1 MSWEARMSSGLPR
14 TLHQYLRAVRA
25 RELSPEEYLDDTRR
39 LIERDDPQVRAFLHL
54 RLDVAQSDAHAAD
67 PSSPLAGALIAVKDN
82 IMMAGERCTCGSRI
96 LEHYVA
102 PYSATVVSSLLAAGA
117 VIHGKTNCD
126 EFAMGSSTENSAFFP
141 THNPVDPT
149 RVPGGSSGG
158 STAAVAAGFALG
170 AIGSDTGGSVRQPAA
185 FCGVVG
191 FKPTY
196 GLISRYGLVAFG
208 SSLDCIG
215 PMTRSV
221 RDAAIMMNVMAVHD
235 PKDATSVRR
244 PHVDFEA
251 ALQPTLAGKRV
262 GIIHELKGLDVQPEI
277 AAAMKMARE
286 EAVKSGASIV
296 DVSVPH
302 ILSALPAYYIIAPA
316 ECSANLGRFD
326 GVRYGL
332 HVDGRDMTETYSRT
346 RDAGFGAEVKRR
358 ILIGA
363 FVLSAGYYDAYY
375 KKATDVRQLITDE
388 LDAALQTA
396 DVLLTPT
403 TPTTAFRLGAVT
415 DPLEMYK
422 ADVFTIP
429 ANLAGVPAISF
440 PSGKDAVG
448 LPIGLQLMGPRW
460 GDAELLS
467 CANVLFTALGGES

>member
-1 MSWEARMSSGLPR
+1 MSSKLPH
-14 TLHQYLRAVRA
+14 TLEQYRHAVHA
-25 RELSPEEYLDDTRR
+25 HELSAEEYLDETRQC
-39 LIERDDPQVRAFLHL
+39 IEHGDPQVRAFLHL
-54 RLDVAQSDAHAAD
+54 RLDAARSDAQATN
-67 PSSPLAGALIAVKDN
+67 PLSPLAGAPIAIKDN
-82 IMMAGERCTCGSRI
+82 IMVAGERCTCGSQI

-102 PYSATVVSSLLAAGA
+102 PYSATAVVSLLAAGA
-117 VIHGKTNCD
+117 VIPGKTNCD

-141 THNPVDPT
+141 THNPADLT

-158 STAAVAAGFALG
+158 SAAAVAAGFALG

-196 GLISRYGLVAFG
+196 GLVSRYGLVAFG

-215 PMTRSV
+215 PITRTV
-221 RDAAIMMNVMAVHD
+221 RDAAIMMNIMAVHD
-235 PKDATSVRR
+235 PKDATSVKR

-251 ALQPTLAGKRV
+251 TLQPTLTGKRV
-262 GIIHELKGLDVQPEI
+262 GIIRELQRLDVQPEI
-277 AAAMKMARE
+277 AAAMEAARKA
-286 EAVKSGASIV
+286 AVRSGASIV
-296 DVSVPH
+296 DVSLPH
-302 ILSALPAYYIIAPA
+302 ILSALPVYYIIAPA

-332 HVDGRDMTETYSRT
+332 HVDGRNMTETYSRT
-346 RDAGFGAEVKRR
+346 RNAGFGTEVKRR

-375 KKATDVRQLITDE
+375 KKATSVRQLITDE
-388 LDAALQTA
+388 LEQALQSA

-403 TPTTAFRLGAVT
+403 TPTTAFRIGAVT

-429 ANLAGVPAISF
+429 ADLAGVPAISF
-440 PSGKDAVG
+440 PAGKDAAG

-460 GDAELLS
+460 SDADVLS
-467 CANVLFTALGGES
+467 SANVIFTALGGES

>member
-1 MSWEARMSSGLPR
+1 MSSSLPT
-14 TLHQYLRAVRA
+14 TLNQYLTAVRTHA
-25 RELSPEEYLDDTRR
+25 LSPGEYLQETRNT
-39 LIERDDPQVRAFLHL
+39 IDRDDPQVKAFLHT
-54 RLDVAQSDAHAAD
+54 RLDAASSEAQEANVA
-67 PSSPLAGALIAVKDN
+67 SPLAGAPIAVKDN
-82 IMMAGERCTCGSRI
+82 IMMKGERCTCGSRI

-102 PYSATVVSSLLAAGA
+102 PYTATAVQALLGAGA
-117 VIHGKTNCD
+117 VVPGKTNLD

-141 THNPVDPT
+141 THNPADLS

-196 GLISRYGLVAFG
+196 GLVSRYGLVAFG

-215 PMTRSV
+215 PIAHSV
-221 RDAAIMMNVMAVHD
+221 RDAAIMLNIMAVHD
-235 PKDATSVRR
+235 PRDATSLQHA
-244 PHVDFEA
+244 PVDYA
-251 ALQPTLAGKRV
+251 ASLWPTLAGKRI
-262 GIIHELKGLDVQPEI
+262 GMIRQLQGLEVQPEI
-277 AAAMKMARE
+277 ARAMDSARAA
-286 EAVKSGASIV
+286 AVQSGASVV
-296 DVSVPH
+296 DVDVPH

-332 HVDGRDMTETYSRT
+332 HIDGRDMTETYSKT
-346 RDAGFGAEVKRR
+346 RNAGFGPEVKRR
-358 ILIGA
+358 ILVGA

-375 KKATDVRQLITDE
+375 RKATEVRQLITDE
-388 LDAALQTA
+388 LDAALQRA

-403 TPTTAFRLGAVT
+403 TPTTAFKLGAVT

-429 ANLAGVPAISF
+429 ANLAGLPAISF
-440 PSGKDAVG
+440 PAGKDDAG
-448 LPIGLQLMGPRW
+448 LPIGLQLMGPRM
-460 GDAELLS
+460 GDAEVLS
-467 CANVLFTALGGES
+467 TANVLFTALGGLS

>member
-1 MSWEARMSSGLPR
+1 MPNGLPR
-14 TLHQYLRAVRA
+14 TLNQYRLAIRAH
-25 RELSPEEYLDDTRR
+25 ELSAEEYLAETRLR
-39 LIERDDPQVRAFLHL
+39 IEQDEPQVRAFLHL
-54 RLDVAQSDAHAAD
+54 RLDAAQTEAQAACPD
-67 PSSPLAGALIAVKDN
+67 SPLAGAPIAIKDN
-82 IMMAGERCTCGSRI
+82 IMMAGEPCTCGSRI

-102 PYSATVVSSLLAAGA
+102 PYSATVVRSLIAGGA
-117 VIHGKTNCD
+117 VVVGKTNLD
-126 EFAMGSSTENSAFFP
+126 EFAMGSSTENSAFFA
-141 THNPVDPT
+141 THNPADLT

-158 STAAVAAGFALG
+158 SNAAVAAGFALG

-196 GLISRYGLVAFG
+196 GLVSRYGLVAFG

-215 PMTRSV
+215 PVTRSV
-221 RDAAIMMNVMAVHD
+221 RDAAIMMNAMAAYD
-235 PKDATSVRR
+235 PGDATSVRR
-244 PHVDFEA
+244 PHVDFET
-251 ALQPTLAGKRV
+251 ALQPSLTGKRV
-262 GIIHELKGLDVQPEI
+262 GIIRELQGLDVQPEI
-277 AAAMKMARE
+277 ASAMEKARAA
-286 EAVKSGASIV
+286 AVKHGASIV
-296 DVSVPH
+296 EVSLPH

-332 HVDGRDMTETYSRT
+332 HEEGRDMTETYSRT
-346 RDAGFGAEVKRR
+346 RNAGFGTEVKRR

-375 KKATDVRQLITDE
+375 KKATNVRQLITDE
-388 LDAALQTA
+388 MDAALQSA

-429 ANLAGVPAISF
+429 ANLAGIPAVSF
-440 PSGKDAVG
+440 PAGKDTVG
-448 LPIGLQLMGPRW
+448 LPIGLQLMGARW
-460 GDAELLS
+460 SDAEVLS
-467 CANVLFTALGGES
+467 SANILFTALGGES

>member
-1 MSWEARMSSGLPR
+1 MSSGLPR
-14 TLHQYLRAVRA
+14 TLDRYVHAIRTHG
-25 RELSPEEYLDDTRR
+25 LSAEEYLDEIQQR
-39 LIERDDPQVRAFLHL
+39 IEHRNPQVNAFLNL
-54 RLDVAQSDAHAAD
+54 RLNAARSDAQAAD
-67 PSSPLAGALIAVKDN
+67 SSSPLAGAPIAVKDN
-82 IMMAGERCTCGSRI
+82 IMMAGEPCTCGSRM

-102 PYSATVVSSLLAAGA
+102 PYSATVVQSLLTAGA
-117 VIHGKTNCD
+117 VVPGKTNLD

-141 THNPVDPT
+141 THNPEDLS

-196 GLISRYGLVAFG
+196 GLVSRYGLVAFG

-215 PMTRSV
+215 PIAMSV
-221 RDAAIMMNVMAVHD
+221 RDTAIMMNVMAGHD

-244 PHVDFEA
+244 PHADFEA
-251 ALQPTLAGKRV
+251 MLQPTLEGKRV
-262 GIIHELKGLDVQPEI
+262 GVIRELQEFDVQPEI
-277 AAAMKMARE
+277 AAAMETTCKA
-286 EAVKSGASIV
+286 AVKSGASIV
-296 DVSVPH
+296 DISVPH
-302 ILSALPAYYIIAPA
+302 ILSALPVYYIIAPA

-332 HVDGRDMTETYSRT
+332 HEDGRDMTETYSRT
-346 RDAGFGAEVKRR
+346 RNAGFGTEVKRR

-375 KKATDVRQLITDE
+375 KKAASVRQLITNE
-388 LDAALQTA
+388 LDAAFQSA
-396 DVLLTPT
+396 DVLLAPT
-403 TPTTAFRLGAVT
+403 TPTTAFKLGAVT

-429 ANLAGVPAISF
+429 ADLAGSPAISF
-440 PSGKDAVG
+440 PAGRDAAG
-448 LPIGLQLMGPRW
+448 LPVGLQLMGPRW
-460 GDAELLS
+460 SDADVLS
-467 CANVLFTALGGES
+467 CANILFTALGGES

>member
-1 MSWEARMSSGLPR
+1 MPSGFPR
-14 TLHQYLRAVRA
+14 TLNQYRLAIHA
-25 RELSPEEYLDDTRR
+25 HELSAEEYLDETRR
-39 LIERDDPQVRAFLHL
+39 RIEQGDPQVRAFLHL
-54 RLDVAQSDAHAAD
+54 RLDAAQSEAQAAD
-67 PSSPLAGALIAVKDN
+67 PDSPLAGAPIAIKDN

-102 PYSATVVSSLLAAGA
+102 PYSATVVHSLIARGA
-117 VIHGKTNCD
+117 VVVGKTNLD

-141 THNPVDPT
+141 THNPADLT

-158 STAAVAAGFALG
+158 SNAAVAAGFALG

-196 GLISRYGLVAFG
+196 GLVSRYGLVAFG

-215 PMTRSV
+215 PIARSV
-221 RDAAIMMNVMAVHD
+221 RDAAIMMNVMAAHD
-235 PKDATSVRR
+235 PRDATSVKR

-251 ALQPTLAGKRV
+251 ALQPSLAGKRV
-262 GIIHELKGLDVQPEI
+262 GIIRELQGLDVQPEI
-277 AAAMKMARE
+277 ASAMETARAA
-286 EAVKSGASIV
+286 AVKSGASIV
-296 DVSVPH
+296 EVSLPH

-332 HVDGRDMTETYSRT
+332 HEGGRDMTETYSRT
-346 RDAGFGAEVKRR
+346 RNAGFGAEVKRR

-375 KKATDVRQLITDE
+375 KKATDVRQLIADE
-388 LDAALQTA
+388 LDAAMQSA

-403 TPTTAFRLGAVT
+403 TPTTAFRIGAVT

-429 ANLAGVPAISF
+429 ANLAGVPAVSF
-440 PSGKDAVG
+440 PAGTDAAG

-460 GDAELLS
+460 SDAELLS
-467 CANVLFTALGGES
+467 SANVLFTALGGES

>member
-1 MSWEARMSSGLPR
+1 MPSELPR
-14 TLHQYLRAVRA
+14 TLNQYRLAVRA
-25 RELSPEEYLDDTRR
+25 HELSAEEYLEETCR

-54 RLDVAQSDAHAAD
+54 RLDAARSEVRTVD
-67 PSSPLAGALIAVKDN
+67 PTSPLAGAPIAIKDN

-102 PYSATVVSSLLAAGA
+102 PYSATVVHALIAGGA
-117 VIHGKTNCD
+117 VVVGKTNLD

-141 THNPVDPT
+141 THNPMDFT

-158 STAAVAAGFALG
+158 SNAAVAAGFALG

-196 GLISRYGLVAFG
+196 GLVSRYGLVAFG

-215 PMTRSV
+215 PIGRSV
-221 RDAAIMMNVMAVHD
+221 RDTAIMMNAMAVHD

-244 PHVDFEA
+244 PCVDFEA
-251 ALQPTLAGKRV
+251 AMQSTLAGKRI
-262 GIIHELKGLDVQPEI
+262 GIIRELEGLEVQPEI
-277 AAAMKMARE
+277 AASIEMARKV
-286 EAVKSGASIV
+286 AVNCGASVV

-332 HVDGRDMTETYSRT
+332 HEDGRDMTETYSRT
-346 RDAGFGAEVKRR
+346 RNAGFGTEVKRR

-375 KKATDVRQLITDE
+375 KKATDVRQIITDE
-388 LDAALQTA
+388 LDAALQSA

-403 TPTTAFRLGAVT
+403 TPTTAFRIGAVT

-429 ANLAGVPAISF
+429 ADLAGIPAVSF
-440 PSGKDAVG
+440 PAGKDAAG
-448 LPIGLQLMGPRW
+448 LPIGLQLMGARW
-460 GDAELLS
+460 SDAELLS
-467 CANVLFTALGGES
+467 SANVLFTALGGES

>member
-1 MSWEARMSSGLPR
+1 MNNRLPR
-14 TLHQYLRAVRA
+14 TLDQYRSAVRSHV
-25 RELSPEEYLDDTRR
+25 LSPSEYLEETRQV
-39 LIERDDPQVRAFLHL
+39 IERDDPRVRAFLHL
-54 RLDVAQSDAHAAD
+54 RLDAAMSEAQATD
-67 PSSPLAGALIAVKDN
+67 SSSLLAGAPIAIKDN

-102 PYSATVVSSLLAAGA
+102 PYTATAVQALLAAGA
-117 VIHGKTNCD
+117 VVPGKTNLD

-141 THNPVDPT
+141 THNPADLS

-196 GLISRYGLVAFG
+196 GLVSRYGLVAFG

-215 PMTRSV
+215 PVTRSV
-221 RDAAIMMNVMAVHD
+221 RDAAMMLNIMAVHD
-235 PKDATSVRR
+235 PRDATSLRHA
-244 PHVDFEA
+244 PVDYEA
-251 ALQPTLAGKRV
+251 SLQPSLAGKRL
-262 GIIHELKGLDVQPEI
+262 GIIRELQGLDVQPEI
-277 AAAMKMARE
+277 ARAMQDARKAALQ
-286 EAVKSGASIV
+286 SGASIV
-296 DVSVPH
+296 EVSVPH

-332 HVDGRDMTETYSRT
+332 HLDGRDMTETYSRT
-346 RDAGFGAEVKRR
+346 RNAGFGSEVKRR
-358 ILIGA
+358 ILVGA

-388 LDAALQTA
+388 LDGALQNA

-403 TPTTAFRLGAVT
+403 TPTTAFKLGAVT
-415 DPLEMYK
+415 DPLDMYK

-429 ANLAGVPAISF
+429 ANLAGVPAVSF
-440 PSGKDAVG
+440 PAGKDDSG
-448 LPIGLQLMGPRW
+448 LPIGLQLMGPRL
-460 GDAELLS
+460 GDADLLS
-467 CANVLFTALGGES
+467 AANVLFTSLGGES

>member
-1 MSWEARMSSGLPR
+1 MSSELPH
-14 TLHQYLRAVRA
+14 TLEQYRRAVRA
-25 RELSPEEYLDDTRR
+25 HELSAEEYLDETWQR
-39 LIERDDPQVRAFLHL
+39 IEHGDHQVRAFLHL
-54 RLDVAQSDAHAAD
+54 RLDAARPDAQAAV
-67 PSSPLAGALIAVKDN
+67 PLSPLAGAPIAIKDN

-102 PYSATVVSSLLAAGA
+102 PYSATVVQALLGAGA
-117 VIHGKTNCD
+117 VVPGKTNLD

-141 THNPVDPT
+141 THNPADLT

-158 STAAVAAGFALG
+158 SAAAVAAGFALG

-196 GLISRYGLVAFG
+196 GLVSRYGLVAFG

-215 PMTRSV
+215 PITRTI
-221 RDAAIMMNVMAVHD
+221 RDAAIMMNIMAAHD
-235 PKDATSVRR
+235 PKDATSVKR

-262 GIIHELKGLDVQPEI
+262 GIIRELKGLDVQPEI
-277 AAAMKMARE
+277 AAAMEAARE
-286 EAVKSGASIV
+286 AAVRSGASIV
-296 DVSVPH
+296 DVSLPH
-302 ILSALPAYYIIAPA
+302 ILSALPVYYIIAPA

-332 HVDGRDMTETYSRT
+332 HVDGRDMIETYSKT
-346 RDAGFGAEVKRR
+346 RNAGFGTEVKRR

-375 KKATDVRQLITDE
+375 KKASSVRQLITDE
-388 LDAALQTA
+388 VDTALQSA

-429 ANLAGVPAISF
+429 ADLAGVPAVSF
-440 PSGKDAVG
+440 PAGKDATG

-460 GDAELLS
+460 SDAELLS
-467 CANVLFTALGGES
+467 SANVLFTALGGES

>member
-1 MSWEARMSSGLPR
+1 MPSGLPR
-14 TLHQYLRAVRA
+14 TLNRYRLAIRAH
-25 RELSPEEYLDDTRR
+25 ELSAEEYLAETRR
-39 LIERDDPQVRAFLHL
+39 RIEQGDPQVRAFLHL
-54 RLDVAQSDAHAAD
+54 RLDAAHSEAQVAD
-67 PSSPLAGALIAVKDN
+67 PDSPLAGAPVAIKDN

-102 PYSATVVSSLLAAGA
+102 PYSATVVLSLIAGGA
-117 VIHGKTNCD
+117 VVVGKTNLD

-141 THNPVDPT
+141 THNPADFT

-158 STAAVAAGFALG
+158 SNAAVAAGFALG

-196 GLISRYGLVAFG
+196 GLVSRYGLVAFG

-215 PMTRSV
+215 PIARSV
-221 RDAAIMMNVMAVHD
+221 RDAAIMMNMMAAHD
-235 PKDATSVRR
+235 PRDATSVKR

-251 ALQPTLAGKRV
+251 ALQPSLAGKRV
-262 GIIHELKGLDVQPEI
+262 GIIRELQGLDVQPEI
-277 AAAMKMARE
+277 ASAMETARAA
-286 EAVKSGASIV
+286 AVKSGASIV
-296 DVSVPH
+296 EVSLPH

-332 HVDGRDMTETYSRT
+332 HEGGRDMTETYSRT
-346 RDAGFGAEVKRR
+346 RNAGFGAEVKRR

-375 KKATDVRQLITDE
+375 KKATDVRQLIADE
-388 LDAALQTA
+388 LDAAMQSA

-403 TPTTAFRLGAVT
+403 TPTTAFRIGAVT

-429 ANLAGVPAISF
+429 ANLAGVPAVSF
-440 PSGKDAVG
+440 PAGKDTAG

-460 GDAELLS
+460 SDAELLS
-467 CANVLFTALGGES
+467 SANVLFTALGGES

>member
-1 MSWEARMSSGLPR
+1 MSSGLPR
-14 TLHQYLRAVRA
+14 TLEQYRHAIRAHQ
-25 RELSPEEYLDDTRR
+25 LSAEEYLDETRQ
-39 LIERDDPQVRAFLHL
+39 LIERGDPQVRAFLHL
-54 RLDVAQSDAHAAD
+54 RLDAARSDAQAAD
-67 PSSPLAGALIAVKDN
+67 PSSPLAGAPIAVKDN

-102 PYSATVVSSLLAAGA
+102 PYSATVVQSLLAAGA
-117 VIHGKTNCD
+117 VVPGKTNLD

-141 THNPVDPT
+141 THNPADLT

-196 GLISRYGLVAFG
+196 GLVSRYGLVAFG

-215 PMTRSV
+215 PIARSV
-221 RDAAIMMNVMAVHD
+221 RDAALMMNVMAAHD

-244 PHVDFEA
+244 SPVDFEA

-262 GIIHELKGLDVQPEI
+262 GIIRELQGLDVQPEI
-277 AAAMKMARE
+277 AAAMDMARE
-286 EAVKSGASIV
+286 AAVKSGASLV
-296 DVSVPH
+296 DVSLPH
-302 ILSALPAYYIIAPA
+302 VLSALPAYYIIAPA

-332 HVDGRDMTETYSRT
+332 HIDGRDVTETYSRT
-346 RDAGFGAEVKRR
+346 RNAGFGTEVKRR

-375 KKATDVRQLITDE
+375 KKASSVRQLITDE
-388 LDAALQTA
+388 LDAALQSA

-440 PSGKDAVG
+440 PAGKDAAG

-460 GDAELLS
+460 SDAELLS
-467 CANVLFTALGGES
+467 SANVLFTALGGES

>member
-1 MSWEARMSSGLPR
+1 MSSRLPR
-14 TLHQYLRAVRA
+14 TLEQYRNAIRAH
-25 RELSPEEYLDDTRR
+25 ELSAQEFLDETRR

-54 RLDVAQSDAHAAD
+54 RLDAARSEAQAAD
-67 PSSPLAGALIAVKDN
+67 PTSPLAGAAIAVKDN

-102 PYSATVVSSLLAAGA
+102 PYSATVVRSLLTAGA
-117 VIHGKTNCD
+117 VVPGKTNLD

-141 THNPVDPT
+141 THNPADLT

-158 STAAVAAGFALG
+158 SNAAVAAGFALG

-196 GLISRYGLVAFG
+196 GLVSRYGLVAFG

-215 PMTRSV
+215 PIARSV

-235 PKDATSVRR
+235 PKDATSVKR

-251 ALQPTLAGKRV
+251 ALQPSLAGKRV
-262 GIIHELKGLDVQPEI
+262 GIIRELQGLDVQPEI
-277 AAAMKMARE
+277 AAAMEMARE
-286 EAVKSGASIV
+286 AAEKSGASIIE
-296 DVSVPH
+296 VSLPH
-302 ILSALPAYYIIAPA
+302 VLSALPAYYIIAPA

-332 HVDGRDMTETYSRT
+332 HVNGRDMTETYSRT
-346 RDAGFGAEVKRR
+346 RNAGFGTEVKRR

-363 FVLSAGYYDAYY
+363 FVLSVGYYDAYY
-375 KKATDVRQLITDE
+375 KKATDVRQLIADE
-388 LDAALQTA
+388 LDAAMQSA

-403 TPTTAFRLGAVT
+403 TPTTAFRIGAVT

-429 ANLAGVPAISF
+429 ANLAGIPAVSF
-440 PSGKDAVG
+440 PAGTDAAG

-460 GDAELLS
+460 SDAELLS
-467 CANVLFTALGGES
+467 SANVLFTALGGES

>member
-1 MSWEARMSSGLPR
+1 MSSELPR
-14 TLHQYLRAVRA
+14 TLEHYRHAVRA
-25 RELSPEEYLDDTRR
+25 HELSAEEYLDETRQ
-39 LIERDDPQVRAFLHL
+39 LIERGDPQVKAFLHL
-54 RLDVAQSDAHAAD
+54 RLDTARSDAQASN
-67 PSSPLAGALIAVKDN
+67 PSSPLAGAPIAVKDN

-102 PYSATVVSSLLAAGA
+102 PYSATAVQLLLAAGA
-117 VIHGKTNCD
+117 VVPGKTNLD

-141 THNPVDPT
+141 THNPADPT

-196 GLISRYGLVAFG
+196 GLVSRYGLVAFG

-215 PMTRSV
+215 PIARSV
-221 RDAAIMMNVMAVHD
+221 RDAAIMMNVMAAHD
-235 PKDATSVRR
+235 PKDATSVKR

-262 GIIHELKGLDVQPEI
+262 GIIRELQGLDVQPEI
-277 AAAMKMARE
+277 AAAMEMTRKA
-286 EAVKSGASIV
+286 AVKSGASIV

-302 ILSALPAYYIIAPA
+302 ILSALPVYYIIAPA

-332 HVDGRDMTETYSRT
+332 HIDGRDMTETYSRT
-346 RDAGFGAEVKRR
+346 RNAGFGTEVKRR

-375 KKATDVRQLITDE
+375 RKASSVRQLIADE
-388 LDAALQTA
+388 LDAALQSA

-403 TPTTAFRLGAVT
+403 TPTTAFRIGAVT
-415 DPLEMYK
+415 NPLEMYK

-429 ANLAGVPAISF
+429 ANLAGAPAVSF
-440 PSGKDAVG
+440 PAGKDAAG

-460 GDAELLS
+460 SDAELLS
-467 CANVLFTALGGES
+467 SANVLFTALGGES

>member
-1 MSWEARMSSGLPR
+1 MPSGLPR
-14 TLHQYLRAVRA
+14 TLNQYRLAIRAH
-25 RELSPEEYLDDTRR
+25 ELSAEEYLAETRQR
-39 LIERDDPQVRAFLHL
+39 IEGGDSQVRAFLHL
-54 RLDVAQSDAHAAD
+54 RLDAARSEAQAAD
-67 PSSPLAGALIAVKDN
+67 PNSPLAGAPIAIKDN

-102 PYSATVVSSLLAAGA
+102 PYSATVVHSLIAGGA
-117 VIHGKTNCD
+117 VVVGKTNLD

-141 THNPVDPT
+141 THNPADLT

-158 STAAVAAGFALG
+158 SNAAVAAGFALG

-196 GLISRYGLVAFG
+196 GLVSRYGLVAFG
-208 SSLDCIG
+208 SSLDHIG
-215 PMTRSV
+215 PVARSV
-221 RDAAIMMNVMAVHD
+221 RDAAIMMNLMAVHD
-235 PKDATSVRR
+235 LKDATNVRR
-244 PHVDFEA
+244 PQVDFEA

-262 GIIHELKGLDVQPEI
+262 GIVRELEGLDVQPEI
-277 AAAMKMARE
+277 AAAMATARE
-286 EAVKSGASIV
+286 AAVRSGASIV
-296 DVSVPH
+296 DVSLPH

-332 HVDGRDMTETYSRT
+332 HEAGRDMTETYSRT
-346 RDAGFGAEVKRR
+346 RNAGFGAEVKRR

-388 LDAALQTA
+388 LDAALQSA

-403 TPTTAFRLGAVT
+403 TPTTAFRIGAVT

-429 ANLAGVPAISF
+429 ANLAGIPAVSF
-440 PSGKDAVG
+440 PAGKDTAG

-460 GDAELLS
+460 SDADLLS
-467 CANVLFTALGGES
+467 SANVLFTALGGES

>member
-1 MSWEARMSSGLPR
+1 MPSELPR
-14 TLHQYLRAVRA
+14 TLNQYRLAVRA
-25 RELSPEEYLDDTRR
+25 HELSAEEYLEETCR

-54 RLDVAQSDAHAAD
+54 RLDAARSDVRAVD
-67 PSSPLAGALIAVKDN
+67 PMSPLAGAPIAIKDN

-102 PYSATVVSSLLAAGA
+102 PYSATVVHALIAGGA
-117 VIHGKTNCD
+117 VVVGKTNLD

-141 THNPVDPT
+141 THNPMDLT

-158 STAAVAAGFALG
+158 SNAAVAAGFALG

-196 GLISRYGLVAFG
+196 GLVSRYGLVAFG

-215 PMTRSV
+215 PIGRSV
-221 RDAAIMMNVMAVHD
+221 RDTAIMMNAMAVHD
-235 PKDATSVRR
+235 PKDATNVRR
-244 PHVDFEA
+244 PCVDFEA
-251 ALQPTLAGKRV
+251 ALQSTLAGKRI
-262 GIIHELKGLDVQPEI
+262 GIIRELEGLEVQPEI
-277 AAAMKMARE
+277 AASMEMTRKA
-286 EAVKSGASIV
+286 AVNCGASVV

-332 HVDGRDMTETYSRT
+332 HEDGRDMTETYSRT
-346 RDAGFGAEVKRR
+346 RNAGFGTEVKRR

-375 KKATDVRQLITDE
+375 KKATDVRQIITDE
-388 LDAALQTA
+388 LDAALQSA

-403 TPTTAFRLGAVT
+403 TPTTAFRIGAVT

-429 ANLAGVPAISF
+429 ADLAGIPAVSF
-440 PSGKDAVG
+440 PAGKDTAG
-448 LPIGLQLMGPRW
+448 LPIGLQLMGARW
-460 GDAELLS
+460 SDAELLS
-467 CANVLFTALGGES
+467 SANVLFTALGGES